1 MSIEEIELI
10 CGDIPAGYEKQQII
24 GSNFIFDIDPNFT
37 PINLHNFWGNSVTV
51 NSFSECH
58 HYVEGG
64 FRTITTTI
72 FDIGLAIFSII
83 VGSFC
88 LYRFIKKK
96 YYTNIFSKFK
106 KINRYI
112 IRNITKTF
120 KYLFFPALII
130 QNYFLFDYIRT
141 KAVRIPNFID
151 EYISLS
157 SSVSFFKNFDF
168 NAGDFIGG
176 SYSVFL
182 TSGPISAVGGVI
194 GWNLT
199 SKLVIARISNFYWIL
214 LLQLFLSFVISK
226 IYKSKY
232 KFLLFMN
239 SFSLILIPWW
249 QGSLYMIGEFASVIL
264 FINSIYIFNKYRS
277 FAMILFSISIFFGKL
292 LTFLPFMIFYIIF
305 LFHEKTLRTFAKDS
319 LFFSIPLFSW
329 LFLVNSR
336 YENGNIFNYLEN
348 LFSFVVGHQ
357 SVGIEDL
364 DTLSE
369 VSSWNNYDLIRI
381 SIIPIFFVYLI
392 FKNKNKIDNFFGK
405 IAIPLTCSTVASYL
419 WFWILSPTKWMRY
432 SQHFTIV
439 VLISLIYLLHFK
451 ILDSRLDLFVLTTS
465 LIIYIDNWKI
475 LIFLF
480 IFISGLFLFF
490 QTKLSKHEVL
500 KFLLVLFI
508 FVDISIP
515 YFQKTTFGNPHN
527 IIESCQE
534 SLITQECLVDY
545 ENE

>member
-1 MSIEEIELI
+1 MNIEEIEFI
-10 CGDIPAGYEKQQII
+10 CGDIPAGYQKQKVT
-24 GSNFIFDIDPNFT
+24 GSNFVFDIDPNFT
-37 PINLHNFWGNSVTV
+37 PINLYNFWGDAATV

-64 FRTITTTI
+64 FRTSITTI
-72 FDIGLAIFSII
+72 FDIGLAILLII
-83 VGSFC
+83 FGSFC
-88 LYRFIKKK
+88 AYRFIKKK
-96 YYTNIFSKFK
+96 YYINIFSKFK
-106 KINRYI
+106 KIIRYLI
-112 IRNITKTF
+112 QNTHKTF
-120 KYLFFPALII
+120 KYLLFPALII
-130 QNYFLFDYIRT
+130 QNYYLFDYIRT
-141 KAVRIPNFID
+141 KAVRIPKFID

-157 SSVSFFKNFDF
+157 SNVSFFETFDF

-214 LLQLFLSFVISK
+214 LLQLFLSFAISK
-226 IYKSKY
+226 IYKSEY

-264 FINSIYIFNKYRS
+264 FINSIYIFNKHRS
-277 FAMILFSISIFFGKL
+277 LAMILFSFSIFFGKL
-292 LTFLPFMIFYIIF
+292 LTFLPFVIFYIII
-305 LFHEKTLRTFAKDS
+305 LFNEKKLRTFANDS

-329 LFLVNSR
+329 LILVNSR
-336 YENGNIFNYLEN
+336 YENGNIFDYIKN
-348 LFSFVVGHQ
+348 LFSLIVGHQ
-357 SVGIEDL
+357 SVGIENSDII
-364 DTLSE
+364 SE

-392 FKNKNKIDNFFGK
+392 IKNKSEIDNFFGQ
-405 IAIPLTCSTVASYL
+405 IAIPLACSTIASYL

-439 VLISLIYLLHFK
+439 LIVSLIYLLHFK
-451 ILDSRLDLFVLTTS
+451 ILESRLDLFVLTTS
-465 LIIYIDNWKI
+465 LIFYIDNWKI
-475 LIFLF
+475 LILLF

-490 QTKLSKHEVL
+490 QTKLPKYDIL
-500 KFLLVLFI
+500 KFLIVLFI
-508 FVDISIP
+508 FVDIAIP
-515 YFQKTTFGNPHN
+515 YFQKTTFGNLHN
-527 IIESCQE
+527 IIDSCQE
-534 SLITQECLVDY
+534 NLISQECLVDY
-545 ENE
+545 ENK